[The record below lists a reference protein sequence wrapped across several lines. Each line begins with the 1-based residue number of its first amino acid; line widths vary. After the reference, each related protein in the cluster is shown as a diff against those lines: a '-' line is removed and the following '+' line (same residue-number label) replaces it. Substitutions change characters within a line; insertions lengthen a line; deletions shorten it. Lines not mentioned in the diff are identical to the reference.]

1 MNAQCFVQDE
11 MQMLEEITR
20 QAEQE
25 KMIPVPVDN
34 PVLADADDN
43 FPLLEW
49 QPDGELKITPKPK
62 RKKDATEP
70 PPSGDVDKPAKH

>member
-1 MNAQCFVQDE
+1 MNAQSFVQDE

-34 PVLADADDN
+34 PVLADADDT

-62 RKKDATEP
+62 IKEATEP
-70 PPSGDVDKPAKH
+70 PPSGDVNKPAQH